1 MTFRWALRLAL
12 IGAVVFGILIA
23 AFHIWHGSQ
32 VLRAIL
38 YLSSLHIGICETIVT
53 HLFSSKPIA
62 PPLRQSLFFEI
73 CLVVGTSFELFM
85 VGLIAD
91 TLLWLY
97 RRSQH
102 GRAPDLPAN

>member
-1 MTFRWALRLAL
+1 MLVAP
-12 IGAVVFGILIA
+12 IA
-23 AFHIWHGSQ
+23 TFHIWHGSQ

-38 YLSSLHIGICETIVT
+38 YLSYLHIGICETIVT

-73 CLVVGTSFELFM
+73 CLVVGTSLELFM

-91 TLLWLY
+91 TFLWLY
-97 RRSQH
+97 HRPQRGGATH
-102 GRAPDLPAN
+102 FPVN